1 MGRSPES
8 APLHVMHHRIARA
21 AVSPRR
27 AGCDRRYAKRF
38 WRAAVVAAI
47 LAVASTANSDDA
59 PPVLSPGQMNGSEI
73 QLALQ
78 KLNVLGR
85 VLYIAAHPDDE
96 NTNLM
101 AFWANGSLYDAAYLS
116 VTRGDGGQNL
126 IGPELGERLGVIRTE
141 ELLDAR
147 RIDHARQF
155 FTRAIDFG
163 FSKTADETMH
173 IWGHDKILAD
183 VVWIIRNFR
192 PDVIVTRFSP
202 GDEKTHG
209 HHTASA
215 ILAQEAFSAA
225 ADPNRFPEQL
235 VFVKPWQATRLVWNT
250 SPFFFTNRNLPFDP
264 TGLTVLEAGGY
275 NPLLGKAYTEIAA
288 ASISMHKSQ
297 GVGGAPRRGAR
308 KEYFKPLEGKPMTSS
323 LFEGVD
329 TTWSR
334 VPNSESVAA
343 QGHQIISKF
352 NPADPAASVPELL
365 KLRQAMSG
373 IQDDSWIAEKKAQ
386 LDKIIAACLGLHVEA
401 STATETF
408 TPGQTATIK
417 LEAINR
423 SNVPVT
429 LQEARFPNTGDSN
442 KVDAALPSNELV
454 TKDLSYRIPDN
465 APYSQP
471 YWLRKPETLGTFAV
485 DDQKL
490 IGLPENSPALPI
502 EVVLQVS
509 GHELRYTVD
518 TKYRPVDTVPTE
530 VPRSLVIAPPVF
542 ANVTNNVLVFPTNE
556 SKTVSVHVTAA
567 TGPVKGELKLTA
579 PQGWEISPAS
589 IPVDLKAGDAE
600 MVAMFSIK
608 PPNENGEGTLRAI
621 VSIDGR
627 EYSLE
632 RVRISYPHI
641 GVQTLMPPAQAKLVR
656 SDIQKKGDRIGYI
669 PGAGD
674 DIPESLRQI
683 GYSVKILSEP
693 EITAKNLAQFSAVVL
708 GIRAYNTQDRI
719 SNWLPELFAYVNEGG
734 VVIAQYNTLAD
745 LKTNQF
751 GPYPLEISRDRVT
764 DENAQVRVLA
774 PDNPL
779 MNIPNKITPKDFD
792 GWVQERGLYF
802 PNKWDPA
809 WTPILSCNDPKEKP
823 LDGGLLVA
831 KSGKGFFV
839 YTSYSWFRQLPAGVP
854 GAYRLF
860 ANMLALGQ

>member
-8 APLHVMHHRIARA
+8 ALRRVARDSISRP
-21 AVSPRR
+21 AVI
-27 AGCDRRYAKRF
+27 DRRYRKRC
-38 WRAAVVAAI
+38 WRAAVVVAI
-47 LAVASTANSDDA
+47 LAVAGTARSTDA
-59 PPVLSPGQMNGSEI
+59 PPLLPPEQMNASEI
-73 QLALQ
+73 QLALE

-101 AFWANGSLYDAAYLS
+101 AFWSNGSLYDAAYLS
-116 VTRGDGGQNL
+116 VTRGDGGQNIL
-126 IGPELGERLGVIRTE
+126 GPELGERLGVIRTE

-155 FTRAIDFG
+155 FTRALDFG
-163 FSKTADETMH
+163 FSKTADETLH
-173 IWGHDKILAD
+173 IWDHDKILAD
-183 VVWIIRNFR
+183 VVWVVRNFR

-202 GDEKTHG
+202 EDDKTHG

-215 ILAQEAFSAA
+215 ILAGEAFSAA

-235 VFVKPWQATRLVWNT
+235 AFVKLWQATRLVWNT

-264 TGLTVLEAGGY
+264 TGLMVLEAGGY

-297 GVGGAPRRGAR
+297 GVGGLPRRGAR
-308 KEYFKPLEGKPMTSS
+308 KEYFKPLKGQPITSS

-329 TTWSR
+329 TSWSR
-334 VPNSESVAA
+334 VPNSESVATE
-343 QGHQIISKF
+343 IREITSKF
-352 NPADPAASVPELL
+352 NPADPVASVPDLL
-365 KLRQAMSG
+365 KLRQAMNG
-373 IQDDSWIAEKKAQ
+373 IQDESWIAEKKAD
-386 LDKIIAACLGLHVEA
+386 LDKIIAACLGLHVES

-408 TPGQTATIK
+408 TPGQAAAIK

-423 SNVPVT
+423 SSVPVT
-429 LQEARFPNTGDSN
+429 LREVRFPNTGDSS
-442 KVDAALPSNELV
+442 KIDAALPSSELV
-454 TKDLSYRIPDN
+454 TKDLSCRIPDD
-465 APYSQP
+465 ALYSQP
-471 YWLRKPETLGTFAV
+471 YWLRKPASLGTFAV

-490 IGLPENSPALPI
+490 IGLPENPPALPVEI
-502 EVVLQVS
+502 VLQVN
-509 GHELRYTVD
+509 GQELRYIVN
-518 TKYRPVDTVPTE
+518 TKYRTADAVAGEP
-530 VPRSLVIAPPVF
+530 PRPLVIAPPVF
-542 ANVTNNVLVFPTNE
+542 ANVVNSVFVFPTNQP
-556 SKTVSVHVTAA
+556 KPVSVHVTAA
-567 TGPVKGELKLTA
+567 TGPAKGELKLA
-579 PQGWEISPAS
+579 VPKGWEVSPAS
-589 IPVDLKAGDAE
+589 IPIDLKSADAE
-600 MVAMFSIK
+600 TTGTFTVK
-608 PPNENGEGTLRAI
+608 PPDQNSEGTLRAI

-627 EYSLE
+627 DYSFE

-641 GVQTLMPPAQAKLVR
+641 GVQTLMPPAEAKLVR
-656 SDIQKKGDRIGYI
+656 VDIRKKGDRIGYI

-674 DIPESLRQI
+674 DVPESLRQI

-693 EITAKNLAQFSAVVL
+693 EITVKNLAQFSAVVL

-719 SNWLPELFAYVNEGG
+719 SNWLPELFDYVKQGG
-734 VVIAQYNTLAD
+734 VVIAQYNTLAE
-745 LKTNQF
+745 LKTNQL

-764 DENAQVRVLA
+764 DENAEVRILA
-774 PDNPL
+774 PNHPL
-779 MNIPNKITPKDFD
+779 MTTPNKITSKDFG

-802 PNKWDPA
+802 PNKWDSA

-831 KSGKGFFV
+831 KFGKGFFI

-860 ANMLALGQ
+860 ANMLSLGK

>member
-1 MGRSPES
+1 MGRSPQS
-8 APLHVMHHRIARA
+8 APLHVTHHSIAR
-21 AVSPRR
+21 
-27 AGCDRRYAKRF
+27 C
-38 WRAAVVAAI
+38 WRAAFVVAI
-47 LAVASTANSDDA
+47 LAVAGTANSTDV
-59 PPVLSPGQMNGSEI
+59 PPLLSPEQMNAGEI

-85 VLYIAAHPDDE
+85 VLCIAAHPDDE

-101 AFWANGSLYDAAYLS
+101 AFWANGSLYEAAYLS

-141 ELLDAR
+141 ELLEAR
-147 RIDHARQF
+147 RIDHGKQF

-163 FSKTADETMH
+163 FSKTADETMR
-173 IWGHDKILAD
+173 IWDHDKILGD
-183 VVWIIRNFR
+183 VVWIIRNFQ

-202 GDEKTHG
+202 EDEKTHG

-215 ILAQEAFSAA
+215 ILAQEGFSAA
-225 ADPNRFPEQL
+225 AEPNRFPEQL
-235 VFVKPWQATRLVWNT
+235 TFVKPWQATRLVWNT

-297 GVGGAPRRGAR
+297 GVGGLPRRGAR
-308 KEYFKPLEGKPMTSS
+308 KEYFKPLKGQPITSS

-329 TTWSR
+329 TSWSR
-334 VPNSESVAA
+334 VPNSESVATE
-343 QGHQIISKF
+343 IREITSKF
-352 NPADPAASVPELL
+352 NPADPVASVPDLL
-365 KLRQAMSG
+365 KLRQAMNG
-373 IQDDSWIAEKKAQ
+373 IQDESWIAEKKAD
-386 LDKIIAACLGLHVEA
+386 LDKIIAACLGLHVES

-408 TPGQTATIK
+408 TLGQAAAIK

-423 SNVPVT
+423 SSVPVT
-429 LQEARFPNTGDSN
+429 LREVRFPNTGDSS
-442 KVDAALPSNELV
+442 KIDAALPSSELV
-454 TKDLSYRIPDN
+454 TKDLSCRIPDD
-465 APYSQP
+465 ALYSQP
-471 YWLRKPETLGTFAV
+471 YWLRKPASLGTFAV

-490 IGLPENSPALPI
+490 IGLPENPPALPV
-502 EVVLQVS
+502 EVVLQVD
-509 GHELRYTVD
+509 GQELRYLLD
-518 TKYRPVDTVPTE
+518 TKYRTVDPIAGE
-530 VPRSLVIAPPVF
+530 VRRPLVISPPVF
-542 ANVTNNVLVFPTNE
+542 ANVVDSVFIFPTNQP
-556 SKTVSVHVTAA
+556 KPVSVHITAT
-567 TGPVKGELKLTA
+567 TGPVKGELKLA
-579 PQGWEISPAS
+579 VPQGWEVSPAS
-589 IPVDLKAGDAE
+589 VPTDLKAADAE
-600 MVAMFSIK
+600 TAATFTVK
-608 PPNENGEGTLRAI
+608 PPDHSSQGTLRAI

-627 EYSLE
+627 DYSFE

-641 GVQTLMPPAQAKLVR
+641 GVQTLMPPAEAKLVR
-656 SDIQKKGDRIGYI
+656 VDIRKKGDRIGYI

-674 DIPESLRQI
+674 DVPESLRQI

-693 EITAKNLAQFSAVVL
+693 EITVKNLAQFSAVVL

-719 SNWLPELFAYVNEGG
+719 SNWLPELFAYVKEGG
-734 VVIAQYNTLAD
+734 VAIAQYNTLAE
-745 LKTNQF
+745 LKTNQL

-774 PDNPL
+774 PNNPL
-779 MNIPNKITPKDFD
+779 MNLPNRITPKDFD

-802 PNKWDPA
+802 PDKWDAA
-809 WTPILSCNDPKEKP
+809 WTPILSCNDPTEKP

-839 YTSYSWFRQLPAGVP
+839 YTSYSWFRQLLAGVP

-860 ANMLALGQ
+860 ANMLSLGK

>member
-8 APLHVMHHRIARA
+8 APLRVKRH
-21 AVSPRR
+21 SGSRR
-27 AGCDRRYAKRF
+27 
-38 WRAAVVAAI
+38 WRAAVVVVTFAFAA
-47 LAVASTANSDDA
+47 TANSADA
-59 PPVLSPGQMNGSEI
+59 PLLSQDQMNSGEI

-101 AFWANGSLYDAAYLS
+101 ALWANGSLYDAAYLS

-126 IGPELGERLGVIRTE
+126 LGPELGERLGVIRTE

-163 FSKTADETMH
+163 FSKTADETLR
-173 IWGHDKILAD
+173 IWDHDKILAD
-183 VVWIIRNFR
+183 IVWVVRNFR

-202 GDEKTHG
+202 EDQKTHG

-215 ILAQEAFSAA
+215 ILAREAFSAA

-235 VFVKPWQATRLVWNT
+235 AFVKPWQATRLVWNT

-288 ASISMHKSQ
+288 ASLSMHKSQ
-297 GVGGAPRRGAR
+297 GVGSPPRRGAR
-308 KEYFKPLEGKPMTSS
+308 KEYFKPLQGQPMTTS
-323 LFEGVD
+323 LFESVD
-329 TTWSR
+329 TSWSR
-334 VPNSESVAA
+334 VANSESVAA
-343 QGHQIISKF
+343 EIRQIVSKF
-352 NPADPAASVPELL
+352 NPADPAASVPDLL

-373 IQDDSWIAEKKAQ
+373 IPDESWIAEKKAD
-386 LDKIIAACLGLHVEA
+386 LDKIIAACLGLHAEA
-401 STATETF
+401 STATEAF
-408 TPGQTATIK
+408 TPGQTAAIK

-423 SNVPVT
+423 SNVPIT
-429 LQEARFPNTGDSN
+429 LQEVRFPNTGDSN
-442 KVDAALPSNELV
+442 KIDAALPSNELV
-454 TKDLSYRIPDN
+454 TKDPSCKIPDD

-471 YWLRKPETLGTFAV
+471 YWLRKPRAPGTFTV

-490 IGLPENSPALPI
+490 IGLPENPPALPVEI
-502 EVVLQVS
+502 VLQVN
-509 GHELRYTVD
+509 GQELRYLLD
-518 TKYRPVDTVPTE
+518 TKYRTVDPVAGE
-530 VPRSLVIAPPVF
+530 VRGPVVISPPAFVNVLNSVFVF
-542 ANVTNNVLVFPTNE
+542 ATNQP
-556 SKTVSVHVTAA
+556 KPVSVRVTAA
-567 TGPVKGELKLTA
+567 TGAVRGELKLAA
-579 PQGWEISPAS
+579 PQGWEVSPAF
-589 IPVDLKAGDAE
+589 IPVDLKAANAD
-600 MVAMFSIK
+600 MVTTFTVK
-608 PPNENGEGTLRAI
+608 PPIQNGEGSLRAI
-621 VSIDGR
+621 ISIDGR
-627 EYSLE
+627 DYSLE

-656 SDIQKKGDRIGYI
+656 ADIRKKGERIGYI

-674 DIPESLRQI
+674 DVPDSLRQI
-683 GYSVKILSEP
+683 GYSVKMLSEP

-719 SNWLPELFAYVNEGG
+719 SNWLPELFAYVKNGG
-734 VVIAQYNTLAD
+734 VAIAQYNTLAD
-745 LKTNQF
+745 LKTNQM

-774 PDNPL
+774 PDNSL
-779 MNIPNKITPKDFD
+779 MSSPNKITPKDFD

-809 WTPILSCNDPKEKP
+809 WTPILSCNDPNEKP

-860 ANMLALGQ
+860 ANMLSLGK

>member
-8 APLHVMHHRIARA
+8 APSGARLHSIMRCWLAAIA
-21 AVSPRR
+21 
-27 AGCDRRYAKRF
+27 F
-38 WRAAVVAAI
+38 AI
-47 LAVASTANSDDA
+47 LAAAGTAHSADA
-59 PPVLSPGQMNGSEI
+59 PPLLSPEQMSASEI

-101 AFWANGSLYDAAYLS
+101 AFWSNGSLYDAAYLS
-116 VTRGDGGQNL
+116 VTRGDGGQNIL
-126 IGPELGERLGVIRTE
+126 GPELGERLGVIRTE

-147 RIDHARQF
+147 RIDHAQQF
-155 FTRAIDFG
+155 FTRANDFG
-163 FSKTADETMH
+163 FSKTAAETMRF
-173 IWGHDKILAD
+173 WNHDKILAD
-183 VVWIIRNFR
+183 VVWVIRNFR

-202 GDEKTHG
+202 EDDKTHG

-235 VFVKPWQATRLVWNT
+235 AFVKPWQATRLVWNT

-275 NPLLGKAYTEIAA
+275 NPLLGKAYTELAA

-297 GVGGAPRRGAR
+297 GVGGLPRRGAR
-308 KEYFKPLEGKPMTSS
+308 KEYFKPLKGQPVTSS

-329 TTWSR
+329 TSWSR
-334 VPNSESVAA
+334 VPNSESVVTEIR
-343 QGHQIISKF
+343 QIISKF
-352 NPADPAASVPELL
+352 NPADPAASVPDLF
-365 KLRQAMSG
+365 KLRQTMSE
-373 IQDDSWIAEKKAQ
+373 IHDDFWIGEKKAE

-401 STATETF
+401 STAIETF
-408 TPGQTATIK
+408 TPGQTAAIK

-423 SNVPVT
+423 SNLPVT
-429 LQEARFPNTGDSN
+429 LQELRFPNTGDSS
-442 KVDAALPSNELV
+442 KIDAALPSNELV
-454 TKDLSYRIPDN
+454 TKDLSCKIPND

-471 YWLRKPETLGTFAV
+471 YWLRKPGTLGTFAV

-490 IGLPENSPALPI
+490 IGLPENPPALPVEI
-502 EVVLQVS
+502 VLQVN
-509 GHELRYTVD
+509 GQEVRYIVD
-518 TKYRPVDTVPTE
+518 TKYRTADAVAGE
-530 VPRSLVIAPPVF
+530 LPRPLVIAPPVF
-542 ANVTNNVLVFPTNE
+542 VNVADSVFVFPTNQP
-556 SKTVSVHVTAA
+556 KPVSVRVTAA
-567 TGPVKGELKLTA
+567 TGAVKGELKLAA

-589 IPVDLKAGDAE
+589 IPIDLKAANAE
-600 MVAMFSIK
+600 MVATFSVK
-608 PPNENGEGTLRAI
+608 PPNQNSEGTLRAI

-627 EYSLE
+627 DYSLQ

-641 GVQTLMPPAQAKLVR
+641 GVQTLMPPAEVKLVR
-656 SDIQKKGDRIGYI
+656 ADIRKSSDRIGYI

-674 DIPESLRQI
+674 DVPESLRQI

-719 SNWLPELFAYVNEGG
+719 SNWLPELFDYVKNGG
-734 VVIAQYNTLAD
+734 LAIVQYNTTAD

-764 DENAQVRVLA
+764 DENTPVRVLA
-774 PDNPL
+774 PKSPL

-802 PNKWDPA
+802 PNKWDA
-809 WTPILSCNDPKEKP
+809 AYSPILSCNDPKEKP

-860 ANMLALGQ
+860 ANMLSLGK

>member
-1 MGRSPES
+1 MGRSPQS
-8 APLHVMHHRIARA
+8 APLHVTHHSVAR
-21 AVSPRR
+21 
-27 AGCDRRYAKRF
+27 C
-38 WRAAVVAAI
+38 WRAAVVVAI
-47 LAVASTANSDDA
+47 LAIAGTTNFADA
-59 PPVLSPGQMNGSEI
+59 PALLSQEQMNAGEI
-73 QLALQ
+73 QVALQ

-101 AFWANGSLYDAAYLS
+101 ALWANGSLYDAAYLS
-116 VTRGDGGQNL
+116 ITRGDGGQNL
-126 IGPELGERLGVIRTE
+126 IGSELGERLGVIRTE

-147 RIDHARQF
+147 RIDHAKQF

-173 IWGHDKILAD
+173 IWDHDKILAD
-183 VVWIIRNFR
+183 VVWVVRNFR

-202 GDEKTHG
+202 EDQKTHG

-235 VFVKPWQATRLVWNT
+235 AFVKPWQATRLVWNT
-250 SPFFFTNRNLPFDP
+250 SPFFFSNRNLPFDP
-264 TGLTVLEAGGY
+264 TGLTALEAGGY
-275 NPLLGKAYTEIAA
+275 NQIAA
-288 ASISMHKSQ
+288 ASLSMHKSQ
-297 GVGGAPRRGAR
+297 GVGSPPRRGAR
-308 KEYFKPLEGKPMTSS
+308 KEYFKPLEGQPMTSS

-334 VPNSESVAA
+334 VANSESVAA
-343 QGHQIISKF
+343 EIRQIISKF
-352 NPADPAASVPELL
+352 NPVDPAASVPELL

-373 IQDDSWIAEKKAQ
+373 IQDESWIAEKKAQ

-401 STATETF
+401 STATEAF

-423 SNVPVT
+423 ADVPVT
-429 LQEARFPNTGDSN
+429 LQEVRFPNTGDSN
-442 KVDAALPSNELV
+442 KIDSTLPPNELV
-454 TKDLSYRIPDN
+454 TKDLSCRIPDG

-471 YWLRKPETLGTFAV
+471 YWLRKPRALGTFAV

-490 IGLPENSPALPI
+490 IGLPENPPALPVEI
-502 EVVLQVS
+502 VLQVN
-509 GHELRYTVD
+509 GHELRYVVD
-518 TKYRPVDTVPTE
+518 TKYRTIDPVAGE
-530 VPRSLVIAPPVF
+530 VRSPVVISPPAFVNVGNSVF
-542 ANVTNNVLVFPTNE
+542 VFPTNE
-556 SKTVSVHVTAA
+556 PKPVSVRVTAA
-567 TGPVKGELKLTA
+567 NGPVKGELKLA
-579 PQGWEISPAS
+579 VPQGWEVSPAS
-589 IPVDLKAGDAE
+589 IPIDLKAADGE
-600 MVAMFSIK
+600 VVATFSVK
-608 PPNENGEGTLRAI
+608 PPNQNGEGTLRAI

-627 EYSLE
+627 DYSLE

-641 GVQTLMPPAQAKLVR
+641 GVHTLMPPAQAKLVR
-656 SDIQKKGDRIGYI
+656 ADIRKKGERIGYI

-674 DIPESLRQI
+674 DVPESLRQI
-683 GYSVKILSEP
+683 GYSVKMLSEP
-693 EITAKNLAQFSAVVL
+693 EITAKNLSQFSAVVL

-719 SNWLPELFAYVNEGG
+719 SNWLPELFAYVKEGG
-734 VVIAQYNTLAD
+734 VAIAQYNTLAD
-745 LKTNQF
+745 LKTNQL

-774 PDNPL
+774 PNNPL
-779 MNIPNKITPKDFD
+779 MNLPNKITAKDFD

-802 PNKWDPA
+802 PDKWDPA

-860 ANMLALGQ
+860 ANMLSLGK

>member
-8 APLHVMHHRIARA
+8 ARS
-21 AVSPRR
+21 AVI
-27 AGCDRRYAKRF
+27 DRRYRKHW
-38 WRAAVVAAI
+38 WRAAVVVAI
-47 LAVASTANSDDA
+47 LAAASTANSADA
-59 PPVLSPGQMNGSEI
+59 PPLLSPEQMNASEI

-116 VTRGDGGQNL
+116 VTRGDGGQNI

-147 RIDHARQF
+147 RIDHAQQF
-155 FTRAIDFG
+155 FTRANDFG
-163 FSKTADETMH
+163 FSKTAKETMRF
-173 IWGHDKILAD
+173 WDHDKILAD
-183 VVWIIRNFR
+183 VVWIVRNFR
-192 PDVIVTRFSP
+192 PDVMVTRFSP
-202 GDEKTHG
+202 EDQLTHG

-235 VFVKPWQATRLVWNT
+235 AFVKPWQAKRLVWNT
-250 SPFFFTNRNLPFDP
+250 SPFFFSNRNLPFDP

-297 GVGGAPRRGAR
+297 GVGGLPRRGAR
-308 KEYFKPLEGKPMTSS
+308 KEYFKPLEGQPMTSS

-329 TTWSR
+329 TSWSR
-334 VPNSESVAA
+334 VANSESVATEIR
-343 QGHQIISKF
+343 QINSKF

-373 IQDDSWIAEKKAQ
+373 IQDAFWIEEKKSE

-401 STATETF
+401 STATEAF
-408 TPGQTATIK
+408 TPGQTAAIK

-423 SNVPVT
+423 SNVPIT
-429 LQEARFPNTGDSN
+429 LQEVRFPNTGDST
-442 KVDAALPSNELV
+442 KIDAALPSNELV
-454 TKDLSYRIPDN
+454 TKDLSCKIPDD

-471 YWLRKPETLGTFAV
+471 YWLRKPGTLGTFAV
-485 DDQKL
+485 EDQKL
-490 IGLPENSPALPI
+490 IGLPENPPALAVEI
-502 EVVLQVS
+502 VLQVN
-509 GHELRYTVD
+509 GQELRYIVD
-518 TKYRPVDTVPTE
+518 TKYRTADAVAGE
-530 VPRSLVIAPPVF
+530 LPRPLVIAPPVF
-542 ANVTNNVLVFPTNE
+542 VNILDSVFVFPTNE
-556 SKTVSVHVTAA
+556 SKPVSVRVTAT
-567 TGPVKGELKLTA
+567 TGPVKGELRLTA
-579 PQGWEISPAS
+579 PQGWEVSPAS
-589 IPVDLKAGDAE
+589 VPFNLKTANAE
-600 MVAMFSIK
+600 LVSTFTVK
-608 PPNENGEGTLRAI
+608 PPNQNGEGTLRAI

-627 EYSLE
+627 DYSLG
-632 RVRISYPHI
+632 RLRISYPHI
-641 GVQTLMPPAQAKLVR
+641 GVQTLMPAAQAKLVR
-656 SDIQKKGDRIGYI
+656 ADIRKKGERIGYI

-674 DIPESLRQI
+674 DVPESLRQI

-693 EITAKNLAQFSAVVL
+693 EINAKNLAQCSAVVL

-719 SNWLPELFAYVNEGG
+719 SNWLPELFDYVKNGG
-734 VVIAQYNTLAD
+734 IAIAQYNTLAD
-745 LKTNQF
+745 LKTNEF
-751 GPYPLEISRDRVT
+751 GPYSLEISRDRIT
-764 DENAQVRVLA
+764 DENAPVRVLA
-774 PDNPL
+774 PNNPL
-779 MNIPNKITPKDFD
+779 LNIPNKITPKDFD

-809 WTPILSCNDPKEKP
+809 WTPILSCNDPNEKP

-831 KSGKGFFV
+831 KSGNGFFI

-860 ANMLALGQ
+860 ANMLSLGK

>member
-8 APLHVMHHRIARA
+8 APLRVTHHSIARS
-21 AVSPRR
+21 AVT
-27 AGCDRRYAKRF
+27 DRRYRKRG
-38 WRAAVVAAI
+38 WRAAVVVAI
-47 LAVASTANSDDA
+47 LAVAGTANSADA
-59 PPVLSPGQMNGSEI
+59 PPLLSPEQMNGSEI

-101 AFWANGSLYDAAYLS
+101 AFWSNGSLYDAAYLS

-202 GDEKTHG
+202 EDEKTHG

-215 ILAQEAFSAA
+215 ILAREAFSAA
-225 ADPNRFPEQL
+225 ADPNRFPDQL
-235 VFVKPWQATRLVWNT
+235 AFVKPWQATRLVWNT

-288 ASISMHKSQ
+288 ASVSMHKSQ
-297 GVGGAPRRGAR
+297 GVGRPPLRGAR
-308 KEYFKPLEGKPMTSS
+308 KEYFKPLEGQPMTSS
-323 LFEGVD
+323 LLEGVD
-329 TTWSR
+329 TSWSR
-334 VPNSESVAA
+334 VANSESVAA
-343 QGHQIISKF
+343 EIRQIISMF
-352 NPADPAASVPELL
+352 NPADPAASVPDLL

-373 IQDDSWIAEKKAQ
+373 IQDESWIAEKKAE

-401 STATETF
+401 STATEAF
-408 TPGQTATIK
+408 TPGRTAAIK

-442 KVDAALPSNELV
+442 KIDAALPSNELV
-454 TKDLSYRIPDN
+454 TKDLSCRIPND

-471 YWLRKPETLGTFAV
+471 YWLRKPRALGTFAV

-490 IGLPENSPALPI
+490 IGLPENPPALPVEI
-502 EVVLQVS
+502 VLQVN
-509 GHELRYTVD
+509 GQELRYLVDTRYRTVD
-518 TKYRPVDTVPTE
+518 PVAGE
-530 VPRSLVIAPPVF
+530 VRNPVVISPPAFVNVGNSVFVF
-542 ANVTNNVLVFPTNE
+542 ATNE
-556 SKTVSVHVTAA
+556 PKPVSVRVTAA
-567 TGPVKGELKLTA
+567 NGPVKGELKLGA
-579 PQGWEISPAS
+579 PQGWEVSPAS
-589 IPVDLKAGDAE
+589 IPIDLKAADAE
-600 MVAMFSIK
+600 MVATFSVK
-608 PPNENGEGTLRAI
+608 PPNQNGEGTLRAI

-627 EYSLE
+627 DYSLE

-641 GVQTLMPPAQAKLVR
+641 GVQTLMPPAEAKLVR
-656 SDIQKKGDRIGYI
+656 ADIRKKGDRIGYI

-719 SNWLPELFAYVNEGG
+719 SNWLPELFAYVKEGG

-745 LKTNQF
+745 LKTNQL

-809 WTPILSCNDPKEKP
+809 WTAILSCNDPKEKP
-823 LDGGLLVA
+823 LDGGQLVA
-831 KSGKGFFV
+831 KSGKGFFI

-860 ANMLALGQ
+860 ANMLSLGK